1 MNSPCSLS
9 LCRGLALALACSLA
23 GCAQFNLGKNI
34 PWQSGRNGELEP
46 PGKVMAVWTDT
57 VMNQAGQK
65 PVRGFGGRLMFYGP
79 AEGSKPIKVKGTL
92 VVYAFVETDRDPT
105 NPVPDR
111 KFVFTSDQLEKHYSK
126 SDLGHSYSVWLPWDE
141 VGGPQ
146 AEVSLLIRFTPDA
159 GGAVVVGEQSKHVL
173 PGTVPPPTAV
183 AHVPRKKQFA
193 TTPSQMAYRA
203 AEIAA
208 QPAATGAPLVVGQ
221 PGPLPAQAQM
231 TAQANAPLRSEWV
244 APPTVPAGATV
255 PAATMPVAPG
265 APPPGIESAWSPVL
279 YETPAGGVPTGST
292 GPQMT
297 TTTINLPPRFGGRMP
312 QAIVRPEGTLPGA
325 GFVPAGAAGPANGAL
340 PSAAGQSAGGIG
352 ALPATVPGAAASSPP
367 ARFSRSRSR
376 VLGGPIARPEP
387 VVPGTSPSPGASL
400 SAPRP

>member
-9 LCRGLALALACSLA
+9 LRRGLALALACGLA

-92 VVYAFVETDRDPT
+92 VVYAFDETDRDPT

-208 QPAATGAPLVVGQ
+208 QPAATGTPVVIGQ
-221 PGPLPAQAQM
+221 PGPLPAQTHLAAQPEWA
-231 TAQANAPLRSEWV
+231 AQ
-244 APPTVPAGATV
+244 PTVPAGATV
-255 PAATMPVAPG
+255 PATAMPVAPYSG
-265 APPPGIESAWSPVL
+265 APGIESAWSPAV
-279 YETPAGGVPTGST
+279 YETPAAVAPTGT
-292 GPQMT
+292 MGPQMT

-312 QAIVRPEGTLPGA
+312 QAIVRPEGTVPGA
-325 GFVPAGAAGPANGAL
+325 GFAAMPAAGPAYGAL
-340 PSAAGQSAGGIG
+340 PQAGAQPAGGIG
-352 ALPATVPGAAASSPP
+352 ALPATASGAAPPSPP

-400 SAPRP
+400 SAPPP